1 MEPRKLTK
9 EELVA
14 AAPWI
19 ATLTTKTTD
28 YSEAEIAGMLS
39 DKFEEK
45 AKEPVHAERDFVFI
59 MNRAKSDLMTY
70 ISGMGKL
77 NKYFAIIIGPAGIAR
92 DGNADDVKKV
102 QEEAIKGGTNKV
114 YAMATAKQV
123 AAIMVVKDTKDGP
136 KDILTPVRKLLAP
149 MVKTKDGKGW
159 EVQRWLDK
167 AKTKPGFELWQNVS
181 DPVVPLDT
189 KKQSRFD
196 EKKENTD
203 LGRDLRPNWS
213 VSLHCIVWE
222 DGSEVPRYA
231 QFSIYGEDANPD
243 SKTYILNKL
252 EVDNMYKVPVTLKCD
267 ENDKKTT
274 DKMMVLKP
282 GSGNKYVIKKMKQEG
297 FDFYNVLNGKYPV
310 IGMPQWTGNPFD
322 KVMPKREIVLAI
334 PGPDGKPMN
343 VPFVPPVVQVDLANI
358 REYHEKFQ
366 MKLDDK
372 MEPVLNTKGKHK
384 DEAGIS
390 YDQIAY
396 IECTIALKKEP
407 DPESE
412 GSIIVEVKDNSLADG
427 KFSSFLP
434 RMYHTLPFTKDV
446 ADAGMFVTT
455 KKSADYYDKDL
466 HTRVKDDGQAGPPAG
481 TRGEIGMS
489 AVNLF
494 VIEERD
500 LPDDEKKAKA
510 EAADKKDEASQ
521 EKQADAEMK
530 V

>member
-19 ATLTTKTTD
+19 ATLATKTTD

-45 AKEPVHAERDFVFI
+45 AKEPVHVERDFVFI
-59 MNRAKSDLMTY
+59 MNRAKSDLMTH

-77 NKYFAIIIGPAGIAR
+77 NKYFAIILGPTGTAR

-123 AAIMVVKDTKDGP
+123 AAISVIKDTKDGP
-136 KDILTPVRKLLAP
+136 KEILTPVRKLLAP
-149 MVKTKDGKGW
+149 MVKAKDGKSW

-167 AKTKPGFELWQNVS
+167 AKTKPAFELWQNVS

-203 LGRDLRPNWS
+203 LGRELRPNWS
-213 VSLHCIVWE
+213 VGLHCIAWE
-222 DGSEVPRYA
+222 DGEEVPHYA

-243 SKTYILNKL
+243 TKNFILNKL
-252 EVDNMYKVPVTLKCD
+252 EADNLYKVPVTLKCD
-267 ENDKKTT
+267 ENDKKST
-274 DKMMVLKP
+274 DRMMVLKP

-297 FDFYNVLNGKYPV
+297 FDLYNVLNGKYPV

-322 KVMPKREIVLAI
+322 KVMPKREIVLTI
-334 PGPDGKPMN
+334 PGADGKPMN
-343 VPFVPPVVQVDLANI
+343 IPYVPPIVQVDLANI

-372 MEPVLNTKGKHK
+372 MEPILNTKGKRAG
-384 DEAGIS
+384 EAGTS

-412 GSIIVEVKDNSLADG
+412 GSIIVEVKDNSLAEG

-434 RMYHTLPFTKDV
+434 RMYHTMPFTKDV

-455 KKSADYYDKDL
+455 KKSTDYYDKDL
-466 HTRVKDDGQAGPPAG
+466 HARVKDDGASGPAAG

-489 AVNLF
+489 ALNLF
-494 VIEERD
+494 IIEERD
-500 LPDDEKKAKA
+500 LPDEEKKAKA

-521 EKQADAEMK
+521 EKQSDAEMK